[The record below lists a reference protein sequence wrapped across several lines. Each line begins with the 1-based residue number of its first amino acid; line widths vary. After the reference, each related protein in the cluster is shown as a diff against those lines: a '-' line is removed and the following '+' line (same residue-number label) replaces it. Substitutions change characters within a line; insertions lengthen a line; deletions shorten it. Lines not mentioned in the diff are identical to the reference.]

1 MTTVNVSQKPGN
13 VNSCVS
19 ILGNKTCDPSKFA
32 CDNGKCIPEAWKCD
46 YDDDCGDNSDEKK
59 EWNCSKT
66 YFISLIFV
74 SPIVTKVAEVVDF
87 YMFCSIF
94 VSFEYFI
101 IRKARRYQWGNQKA

>member
-1 MTTVNVSQKPGN
+1 MVN

-66 YFISLIFV
+66 YFISQIFV
-74 SPIVTKVAEVVDF
+74 SRTVSKVTEVVDF
-87 YMFCSIF
+87 YLFCIIICF
-94 VSFEYFI
+94 LEYFI
-101 IRKARRYQWGNQKA
+101 TVKRV

>member
-1 MTTVNVSQKPGN
+1 VTTVNVSQKPGN

>member
-1 MTTVNVSQKPGN
+1 MTLVSLHVTVVN

-94 VSFEYFI
+94 VFFEYFI